1 MRASPLTVATWT
13 AGDEPTAI
21 KATFNKSEILR
32 SKKQIDELFERGKP
46 SLAHP
51 VKMIYMTVDTQQPFP
66 AQALFVVPKR
76 AFKKAHDRN
85 RLRRRMKESYR
96 LQKHLLYEALNAS
109 NKRLALA
116 FIYVSGKEEGFEVIS
131 EKIGKLLEKLRK

>member
-1 MRASPLTVATWT
+1 MQATPCPDSYRDSG
-13 AGDEPTAI
+13 AELIAI

-32 SKKQIDELFERGKP
+32 SKKQIDVLFERGRS
-46 SLAHP
+46 SLSHP
-51 VKMIYMTVDTQQPFP
+51 LKMVYMKVDEVQPFP

-96 LQKHLLYEALNAS
+96 LQKHHLYEALNAS
-109 NKRLALA
+109 GARLALA
-116 FIYVSGKEEGFEVIS
+116 FIYVSGKDEPFAVIS
-131 EKIGKLLEKLRK
+131 EKLGKLLDKLKK